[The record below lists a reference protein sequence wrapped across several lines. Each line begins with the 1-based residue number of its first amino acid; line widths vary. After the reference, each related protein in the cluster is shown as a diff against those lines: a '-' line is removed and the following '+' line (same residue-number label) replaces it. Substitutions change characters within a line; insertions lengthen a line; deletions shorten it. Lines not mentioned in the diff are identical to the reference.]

1 MRFRRLFAVWTLGLL
16 GSLGGCQPME
26 DFATL
31 QPLFFPAVNL
41 FDSQSR
47 QDLPQFEQRMDR
59 LSAALQAQLDRGE
72 LTDPVKRAEA
82 GRAFIYGAFVYI
94 TTHHAVEDGYL
105 SLAEATVPHRFAAEP
120 DDRSEQLAR
129 MGHAADILQRAQS
142 LLPDDPRISS
152 ELLSTQLNR
161 ELFAATPSQQTLD
174 AWIALAR
181 KERFGLFTA
190 LVLFRDPERF
200 PLDSPH
206 MEQLLSA
213 VCSPAPVGFDCNR
226 MGPPPPPDPQE
237 PPPPR
242 WMTTLVAGPVL
253 LSDFLARRAE
263 SLVARADKDPAQAMP
278 ALGEAM
284 GRIQVA
290 AGSLQAAMGNMQADD
305 VAGYPAKDTL
315 AARKERLDAI
325 QAAVGSRLTGM
336 PALPLPEAK
345 QYYASPTYR
354 AAYQCASCH
363 LPRPNLP
370 ESFLGVPK

>member
-1 MRFRRLFAVWTLGLL
+1 
-16 GSLGGCQPME
+16 ME

-41 FDSQSR
+41 FDSQAR
-47 QDLPQFEQRMDR
+47 QDLPLFEQRMDR
-59 LSAALQAQLDRGE
+59 LSAALQARLDRGE
-72 LTDPVKRAEA
+72 LTDPAERAEA

-105 SLAEATVPHRFAAEP
+105 SLAQATMPHRFAAEP

-129 MGHAADILQRAQS
+129 MQHAAEILHRAQS
-142 LLPDDPRISS
+142 LLSDDARVNS
-152 ELLSTQLNR
+152 ELLSTKLNQ

-174 AWIALAR
+174 AWIGRAQTD
-181 KERFGLFTA
+181 RFGLFTA
-190 LVLFRDPERF
+190 ILLFRDPELF
-200 PLDSPH
+200 PLDTPH
-206 MEQLLSA
+206 MEKLLGV

-237 PPPPR
+237 PPAPR
-242 WMTTLVAGPVL
+242 FMTTLVAGPVL

-290 AGSLQAAMGNMQADD
+290 AGALQAAQSNVQADD
-305 VAGYPAKDTL
+305 LSLYPAKDTL
-315 AARKERLDAI
+315 AARKDRLDAI
-325 QAAVGSRLTGM
+325 RTAVVARLGGM
-336 PALPLPEAK
+336 PAPPALPEAK
-345 QYYASPTYR
+345 QYYASQTYR

-363 LPRPNLP
+363 MPRPNLP
-370 ESFLGVPK
+370 ASFLGVPK